1 MNANKVDLK
10 KETEIISDLYKD
22 GIVKIGNLFDQN
34 LVNEIMQ
41 AKDRIFSEYPYG
53 QNDKYEKS
61 LDKEPKTGNYP
72 IHNLLE
78 LDPIFKILIQD
89 KNINFMAEE
98 ILGKNY
104 YFTDLNMRIIPK
116 TNHVLNTHRDFCG
129 GLSFSLLLDDI
140 SLNEG
145 ETFFYKGSYKNPPPS
160 VVNLN
165 NFSSKIIPTTGKV
178 GDFYFWFPDSWHGRN
193 HNLSQRKTCILMGD
207 IENRSTERKIFI
219 LYKDKTNPK
228 VTLLNKIFKFIGN
241 DPNNLLKHFFYCSLR
256 FKILKKKLIMKKLFI
271 VD

>member
-1 MNANKVDLK
+1 MW
-10 KETEIISDLYKD
+10 
-22 GIVKIGNLFDQN
+22 
-34 LVNEIMQ
+34 
-41 AKDRIFSEYPYG
+41 
-53 QNDKYEKS
+53 
-61 LDKEPKTGNYP
+61 
-72 IHNLLE
+72 
-78 LDPIFKILIQD
+78 
-89 KNINFMAEE
+89 
-98 ILGKNY
+98 
-104 YFTDLNMRIIPK
+104 
-116 TNHVLNTHRDFCG
+116 

-178 GDFYFWFPDSWHGRN
+178 GDFVWFPDSWHGRN

-228 VTLLNKIFKFIGN
+228 VTT
-241 DPNNLLKHFFYCSLR
+241 
-256 FKILKKKLIMKKLFI
+256 
-271 VD
+271 